1 MNWSLTIPLFVAV
14 LGWFIAH
21 RLAAARD
28 RANKRR
34 EIQVSYLI
42 EAFRRLG
49 KGVHGRVF
57 DYAADFESAV
67 LDVQLFGNITQIESV
82 QKFVQEFAKKKEA
95 SLDELLSQLRNDLRK
110 ELRLPEVEGKIW
122 WLRLEKKM

>member
-1 MNWSLTIPLFVAV
+1 MGWSLMIPLLVAV

-34 EIQVSYLI
+34 EVQVSYLI

-49 KGVHGRVF
+49 KIVNGLVF
-57 DYAADFESAV
+57 DYD
-67 LDVQLFGNITQIESV
+67 
-82 QKFVQEFAKKKEA
+82 
-95 SLDELLSQLRNDLRK
+95 R
-110 ELRLPEVEGKIW
+110 
-122 WLRLEKKM
+122 

>member
-1 MNWSLTIPLFVAV
+1 MDWSLTMTLLAAV

-21 RLAAARD
+21 RFSAARD

-42 EAFRRLG
+42 DAFRHLG
-49 KGVHGRVF
+49 KVVHGRVF

-67 LDVQLFGNITQIESV
+67 LDVQL
-82 QKFVQEFAKKKEA
+82 
-95 SLDELLSQLRNDLRK
+95 RNDLRK
-110 ELRLPEVEGKIW
+110 ELRLPEIASNLW